1 MQPEGSRHCRTH
13 THQETKMQTDLLVL
27 ATANTERAPKLE
39 FELVGDPEN
48 ANGIYLLI
56 DGVRV
61 AHRGHPGTPN
71 ARTWVPLDPRYAF
84 RDNEDMT
91 EIVIDVYPT
100 ASGIK
105 FDGRDML

>member
-1 MQPEGSRHCRTH
+1 
-13 THQETKMQTDLLVL
+13 MQTDLLVPT
-27 ATANTERAPKLE
+27 TANTERAPKLE

-48 ANGIYLLI
+48 ADGIYLLI

-71 ARTWVPLDPRYAF
+71 ARTWVSLDPRYAF